1 MKGRAMHAPEASV
14 AVKTLFNPRN
24 ITVIGASSSLNKWGN
39 IIPRNIIGGGYKGRL
54 YLVNPKGGE
63 VHGLPVYPKAV
74 DVPEPLDLVMM
85 AVPAEKVEG
94 ALEDCARAGAK
105 TVIVIAGGFS
115 ESDAEGKKMEERM
128 VRRAHHLG
136 LRVVGPNTMGIYSAP
151 HSLVALM
158 PAVHPLPG
166 KIAFAA
172 QSGNLGTQ
180 MLGWGS
186 HKGVGFS
193 RFVCIGNESDLDFV
207 DYLEYFAQ
215 DDLTEVILLYVEG
228 FKDPRRFFLAAKE
241 VAAKKP
247 IVIYKA
253 GGTGAGHRAASSHSA
268 AMAGDQEIY
277 EGMIRQLGMAR
288 ATTTEEMLDFS
299 DALVKLPLPRGS
311 RVAILTWGGGWGVVT
326 ADLCE
331 RAGLDVPPLP
341 SQIKGRLDDIL
352 PSYWSKGN
360 PVDLV
365 GVIDINR
372 HIESLKIL
380 AACEEYDC
388 IISLGTINANLS
400 FLDMINSE
408 LYPLKEEEKERM
420 IRVLDEVAARFIET
434 ALEMMNIYGKPI
446 VAVGMPQREEEY
458 HRLPQGNEKL
468 CIYPN
473 PERAVRVMSMLAQRG
488 KFIREKQARF
498 G

>member
-1 MKGRAMHAPEASV
+1 MAIPDASV
-14 AVKTLFNPRN
+14 AVKTLFDPRN

-39 IIPRNIIGGGYKGRL
+39 VIPRNIIGGGYKGRL
-54 YLVNPKGGE
+54 YLVNPRGGE
-63 VHGLPVYPKAV
+63 VHGLPVYPRAE
-74 DVPEPLDLVMM
+74 DIPEPLDLVMM
-85 AVPAEKVEG
+85 AVPAERVEG

-115 ESDAEGKKMEERM
+115 ESDVAGKKMEERM
-128 VRRAHHLG
+128 VRRAHQLG
-136 LRVVGPNTMGIYSAP
+136 LRIVGPNTMGIYSAP

-215 DDLTEVILLYVEG
+215 DHLTEVILLYVEG
-228 FKDPRRFFLAAKE
+228 FKDPRRFFLAARDIARE
-241 VAAKKP
+241 KP

-253 GGTGAGHRAASSHSA
+253 GGTMAGNRAASSHSA

-277 EGMIRQLGMAR
+277 EGMIRQLGMTR

-299 DALVKLPLPRGS
+299 DALVKMPLPKGNRLA
-311 RVAILTWGGGWGVVT
+311 VLTWGGGWGVVT

-331 RAGLDVPPLP
+331 RAGLDVSPLP
-341 SQIKGRLDDIL
+341 ASVKTRLNEIL

-360 PVDLV
+360 PIDLV

-380 AACEEYDC
+380 AACEEYDA

-408 LYPLKEEEKERM
+408 LYPLKEEEKKRM
-420 IRVLDEVAARFIET
+420 TEVLDEVASRFIQT
-434 ALEMMNIYGKPI
+434 AVDMMDVYGTPI

-458 HRLPQGNEKL
+458 QRLPRGHEKL

-473 PERAVRVMSMLAQRG
+473 PERAVRVMSILAQRSRFLQG
-488 KFIREKQARF
+488 KQSQD
-498 G
+498 